1 MIIQFDWKIK
11 KKINKICLIWFR
23 INRKNS
29 LKNIYISLTLVYP
42 ILSPYKL
49 INSLTMKLWFFGK
62 LKGVAK
68 SKRVKA
74 TEKWAESAATVG

>member
-1 MIIQFDWKIK
+1 M
-11 KKINKICLIWFR
+11 
-23 INRKNS
+23 
-29 LKNIYISLTLVYP
+29 VYP